1 MDAQLKAELLIE
13 ALPYIRRFAGKSI
26 VIKYGGHAMKDA
38 VLKEKFVLDIILM
51 KYVGIRPVIVHGGG
65 PQISRTM
72 ERMGIRPAFVEGQR
86 VTDAETMSV
95 VEMVLVGMV
104 NKEIVGLINR
114 HGGRAV
120 GLSGR
125 DGNLILAE
133 RMQIYRYA
141 GDERPPEI
149 IDIGRV
155 GKVSQVNTEV
165 LKALEDTGFIPV
177 IAPVG
182 VGPDGEA
189 YNINADLVA
198 GAIAGELG
206 AERLIL
212 LTDVPGFMKNIKN
225 KAGVETQEL
234 VTSMTMAD
242 VEEAIK
248 DKTATGGMIPK
259 LKACLKALE
268 KGVEKAHI
276 VDGRIA
282 HTTLLELF
290 TDHGVG
296 TEIIRK

>member
-1 MDAQLKAELLIE
+1 MDAQLKAEILIE
-13 ALPYIRRFAGKSI
+13 SLPYIRRFAGKSV
-26 VIKYGGHAMKDA
+26 VIKYGGHAMKDE

-51 KYVGIRPVIVHGGG
+51 KCVGIRPVIVHGGG

-95 VEMVLVGMV
+95 VEMVLVGTV
-104 NKEIVGLINR
+104 NKEIVGLMNR

-125 DGNLILAE
+125 DGDLIQAE

-155 GKVSQVNTEV
+155 GKVAQVNTAV
-165 LKALEDTGFIPV
+165 LKALEDAGFIPV

-212 LTDVPGFMKNIKN
+212 LTDVPGVMKNIKD

-242 VEEAIK
+242 VEEAVK
-248 DKTATGGMIPK
+248 SKTATGGMIPK

-268 KGVEKAHI
+268 RGVEKAHI